1 MKNNQLIVDLDK
13 LKSEETWRELSSEE
27 MYTIQLPDFFKM
39 PDIDFVAVAKED
51 RDVRVLFN

>member
-1 MKNNQLIVDLDK
+1 MKNNELIIDLDR
-13 LKSEETWRELSSEE
+13 LKSEETWRKISAEE
-27 MYTIQLPDFFKM
+27 MYTIALPDFFKM